1 MFVFAKNS
9 NYLVLVL
16 KKIKEKGIIIVVEF
30 FLHYPWGALKS
41 LFMLFSFHRVSTAG
55 GEGGDHEGGRPWYSG
70 PATLSNQLRLIL
82 LNLPWMTSQPNLILT
97 FYVAYLTKKTMIMLM
112 AS

>member
-55 GEGGDHEGGRPWYSG
+55 GERGDHEGGRPWYSG
-70 PATLSNQLRLIL
+70 PAMSNQLWLIL
-82 LNLPWMTSQPNLILT
+82 LNLPWMTSKPNINLT
-97 FYVAYLTKKTMIMLM
+97 F
-112 AS
+112 